1 MIHVDPPFDLGSTLK
16 GTDDDGN
23 LVNESWEGAVFY
35 LPDVDRTP
43 AVRGG
48 KGRRTGRML
57 KAVIVRNTSGSAISA
72 PAGKL
77 YRFDIGQ
84 TGRKVIGSIDDAAG
98 AEEWAGVVDPELG
111 SDDVASNDLCWL
123 VVEGVVSL
131 TDSGSGISAGDPVVC
146 AASGDIATGAASAVE
161 LIGHAL
167 DAIGA
172 NATGLV
178 SLNVRI

>member
-1 MIHVDPPFDLGSTLK
+1 M
-16 GTDDDGN
+16 
-23 LVNESWEGAVFY
+23 VNESWEGAVFY

-57 KAVIVRNTSGSAISA
+57 KAVIVRNTSGSTISA

-98 AEEWAGVVDPELG
+98 AEEWAGVVDP
-111 SDDVASNDLCWL
+111 
-123 VVEGVVSL
+123 
-131 TDSGSGISAGDPVVC
+131 GIGF
-146 AASGDIATGAASAVE
+146 
-161 LIGHAL
+161 
-167 DAIGA
+167 
-172 NATGLV
+172 
-178 SLNVRI
+178 